1 MLPIQHTHEA
11 KHIYIWL
18 KTKQQSTWMNRPRV
32 DKKYSLEGGKY
43 LIVQE
48 ADFKL

>member
-1 MLPIQHTHEA
+1 MLHIQHTHEM
-11 KHIYIWL
+11 KHMYVWL
-18 KTKQQSTWMNRPRV
+18 KTKEPTWMNRPRV
-32 DKKYSLEGGKY
+32 DKRYSLGGWEY